1 MKHILISF
9 IYIYVSC
16 QVVFSQNSIENVL
29 LEVEKNNT
37 MLVAMLKKNNA
48 DKIGKKI
55 GNSLNNPELGFN
67 YLKSNPSSIGN
78 RTDLSIV
85 QTFDFPSSYMYKKQI
100 SDILNEQVDIE
111 YQKIL
116 KDLRLQTRMLCLDL
130 IYYNAL
136 KTELEKRLNH
146 AEDIAHSFKAKFDV
160 GETNILEY
168 NKSQLNLLNIK
179 KDIESIEIERASL
192 LSKLANLN
200 GGIAIEFNENQ
211 YLAIEIPTDFEQ
223 LYSNSMQNNPN
234 LNWIN
239 KEITISQKQAK
250 LNTAMSLPKIQAGYL
265 SEKVI
270 GEQFQ
275 GVTLGVSIP
284 LWENRK
290 TVKYAKA
297 NYLALESIVADNK
310 LQFKN
315 ELETLH
321 KKAISLQKSV
331 NEYRQTFILIDN
343 TEFLKKSL
351 DNGEISL
358 IDYMLELS
366 IYYESISNLL
376 EMERELYKTIAT
388 LNQYI

>member
-1 MKHILISF
+1 MKHKLISF
-9 IYIYVSC
+9 IYIFVSC

-48 DKIGKKI
+48 DKIGNKI

-85 QTFDFPSSYMYKKQI
+85 QTFDFPSSYIYKKQI
-100 SDILNEQVDIE
+100 SDIMNEQVDIE

-200 GGIAIEFNENQ
+200 GGISIEFNENQ
-211 YLAIEIPTDFEQ
+211 YLATEIPTDFEQ

-250 LNTAMSLPKIQAGYL
+250 LNTAMSLPKIQAGYM

-297 NYLALESIVADNK
+297 NYLALESIAADNK

-331 NEYRQTFILIDN
+331 NEYRQSFISIDN